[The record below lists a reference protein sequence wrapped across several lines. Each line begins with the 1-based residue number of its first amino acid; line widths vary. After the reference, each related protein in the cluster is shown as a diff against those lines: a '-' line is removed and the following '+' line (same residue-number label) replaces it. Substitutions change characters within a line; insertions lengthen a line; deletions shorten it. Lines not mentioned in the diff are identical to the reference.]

1 MREFRMSKTTKEHYS
16 SFEEMRH
23 AWGLKP
29 VVMKTKD
36 ENKLE
41 SQKQTFVNKHRCRAC
56 GKPMVF
62 VGNSNTMVCS
72 NENCKGIKH
81 TRTDS
86 EGNEIVTYAPSYD
99 LLDALGMEIG
109 NNLFS

>member
-1 MREFRMSKTTKEHYS
+1 
-16 SFEEMRH
+16 
-23 AWGLKP
+23 
-29 VVMKTKD
+29 
-36 ENKLE
+36 
-41 SQKQTFVNKHRCRAC
+41 
-56 GKPMVF
+56 MVF

-109 NNLFS
+109 NNLFY